1 MNVLK
6 SFDKIDPTK
15 LTMESHF
22 IKDIGLD
29 SLDHVECIIFIENEF
44 MLEIDDAVSETLM
57 TPREICDY
65 LADRW
70 DIQVA

>member
-57 TPREICDY
+57 TPREICDH

-70 DIQVA
+70 DVQVA